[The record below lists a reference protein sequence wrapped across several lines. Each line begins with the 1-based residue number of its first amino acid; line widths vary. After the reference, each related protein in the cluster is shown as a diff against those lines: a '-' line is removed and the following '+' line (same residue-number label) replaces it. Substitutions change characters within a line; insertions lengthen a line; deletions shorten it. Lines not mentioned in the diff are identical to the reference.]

1 MGILINEGRYTARL
15 EEGWKFQPGPVTR
28 GEQEGWQASGLPSPV
43 TVSVPHTWNVQE
55 GLEEYR
61 GAGWYEQMLTVPDE
75 WKDCR
80 IRLSFEGAYRDTDIW
95 VNGVEAGSHY
105 NSGYTPFEA
114 DLTPYIHAGGGNR
127 LVIRVDNS
135 NSDVA
140 LPQGNSFDWADDGG
154 LIRPVTLVVTGLA
167 SIQQLKE
174 VDLWHF
180 DHPDLYELEIV
191 LRTGDQVQDRV
202 VRPFGFREIVVKGHE
217 LWLNR
222 EPVRLMGVE
231 WMPGSNPAAGMAE
244 KQADL
249 IAMLERLKEANC
261 VITRFHWQQGN
272 DLLDWCDRNGLLVQE
287 EIPHWQQPAEPGKET
302 FALALSQ
309 AREMIGSHA
318 HHPCIFA
325 WGMGNELDG
334 QSAVTLHYMEQL
346 KAELLQLDP
355 SRLINYV
362 SNSVLY
368 QPDRDATGAGDLLMW
383 NEYIG
388 TWHGDLDEHKVIR
401 QIIADYPDKPIV
413 VAEYGL
419 CEPVFEGGDARR
431 TGLLIEKTE
440 IYRQYPQFAALIF
453 FSLND
458 YRTQMGEEGEGKL
471 KQRIHGS
478 VDIYN
483 RVKPSF
489 AALRE
494 ISSPLLLVEL
504 PVWHDGALEVTLTCR
519 KDIPSYAVRDYYLTV
534 SSAGEEGTRLVIPD
548 MQPGDLLTLNLPVQP
563 APGQQQV
570 LTVYRPNG
578 FSVVERELN

>member
-431 TGLLIEKTE
+431 TGLLIEKQKST
-440 IYRQYPQFAALIF
+440 A
-453 FSLND
+453 S
-458 YRTQMGEEGEGKL
+458 
-471 KQRIHGS
+471 
-478 VDIYN
+478 
-483 RVKPSF
+483 
-489 AALRE
+489 
-494 ISSPLLLVEL
+494 
-504 PVWHDGALEVTLTCR
+504 
-519 KDIPSYAVRDYYLTV
+519 IPSSR
-534 SSAGEEGTRLVIPD
+534 R
-548 MQPGDLLTLNLPVQP
+548 
-563 APGQQQV
+563 
-570 LTVYRPNG
+570 
-578 FSVVERELN
+578 